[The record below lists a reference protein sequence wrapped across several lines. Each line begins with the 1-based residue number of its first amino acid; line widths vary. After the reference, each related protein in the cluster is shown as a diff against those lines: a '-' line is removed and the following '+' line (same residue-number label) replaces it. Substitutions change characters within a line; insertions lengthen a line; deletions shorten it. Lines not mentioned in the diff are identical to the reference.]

1 MPLAPIHGHDHCDDP
16 KVPQETGD
24 SEVPATIND
33 KAILDICRST
43 VGSLVAAC
51 IVVICPSAAQSRG
64 ISPFE
69 FLQPTGQ
76 TLDEYYPLRKAESGV
91 IFSLRDGRPMSKWR
105 TEPTGSDTVDVIWE
119 DPRSPN
125 KPERI
130 EEWAVKR
137 NCAGGANFVWLNAYR
152 NEALANGVS
161 VRFAIRTTKAEIKV
175 NDEGW
180 FDITSGGSCG
190 TDGQPYALFDAV
202 SAPYSL
208 RVWGEIIR
216 PNGATVGR
224 RFFWQHTVSLERL
237 SHSPCLHG
245 KDAEERPALK
255 RSEAW
260 WDTSHGWTLGSS
272 GSTGANGEPDGQVV
286 NYGRWG
292 LVAKDRGWGWVV
304 GGGRNNLA
312 YGCMM
317 D

>member
-91 IFSLRDGRPMSKWR
+91 IFSLRDGRTMSKWR

-125 KPERI
+125 KPESI
-130 EEWAVKR
+130 
-137 NCAGGANFVWLNAYR
+137 
-152 NEALANGVS
+152 
-161 VRFAIRTTKAEIKV
+161 
-175 NDEGW
+175 
-180 FDITSGGSCG
+180 
-190 TDGQPYALFDAV
+190 
-202 SAPYSL
+202 
-208 RVWGEIIR
+208 
-216 PNGATVGR
+216 
-224 RFFWQHTVSLERL
+224 
-237 SHSPCLHG
+237 
-245 KDAEERPALK
+245 
-255 RSEAW
+255 
-260 WDTSHGWTLGSS
+260 
-272 GSTGANGEPDGQVV
+272 
-286 NYGRWG
+286 
-292 LVAKDRGWGWVV
+292 
-304 GGGRNNLA
+304 
-312 YGCMM
+312 
-317 D
+317 